1 MCAVRT
7 TTKEL
12 VLLGLGVIKFF
23 FFHKFVYHLSRVAH
37 RLRGVRGSTSW
48 VRKSYAYG
56 PVRCKTARRTEET
69 VRAAGA

>member
-1 MCAVRT
+1 M
-7 TTKEL
+7 
-12 VLLGLGVIKFF
+12 KFF
-23 FFHKFVYHLSRVAH
+23 LFFIFFHKFVYHLTRAVH

-69 VRAAGA
+69 VRAAGAG